1 MKKNVKREKTAVFLK
16 NWILLVMKK
25 NKLKNKPH
33 KIPKRG
39 ALESLKISDGIR
51 KIIGK

>member
-1 MKKNVKREKTAVFLK
+1 LVKKNIKF
-16 NWILLVMKK
+16 
-25 NKLKNKPH
+25 KNKPH
-33 KIPKRG
+33 EIPKRG